1 MNELLLVGAGLT
13 DSCSCLFSAL
23 FLALLAL
30 GSRLFIG
37 EASLLPSVG
46 LGGLLTSPSGKCLE
60 QTLICDL
67 TSLSRISNT
76 SNQMPRLVR
85 SLGKR

>member
-1 MNELLLVGAGLT
+1 MTDLLLVGAGHT
-13 DSCSCLFSAL
+13 ESDSCLFSSL

-30 GSRLFIG
+30 GSHFFIG
-37 EASLLPSVG
+37 DANLLPSVG

-60 QTLICDL
+60 QTLMCAL

-76 SNQMPRLVR
+76 SNHLPRLVW